1 MPADDEQGKKI
12 KFLFVFLGLV
22 LVGELIWAVY
32 YLTDPLKFF
41 RGQPTPSPPLLA
53 ADNKAFLFLD
63 PPLGEFNRGAPVEL
77 KIVLDSRAN
86 LVLGTD
92 VVLRFDPNFWEIIDG
107 DLRAGGIQIVP
118 GTIFPRH
125 LGNKVNLSQGKI
137 TFSGLAEVDQPFS
150 GRGILAKIELV
161 PKKKGTTKIFFD
173 YQPGATN
180 DSNVAG
186 MGAKDLLDK
195 AVGGE
200 YIIK

>member
-1 MPADDEQGKKI
+1 MPADNEQGKKT
-12 KFLFVFLGLV
+12 KFLFVFLGLI

-41 RGQPTPSPPLLA
+41 RSQPTPSPFSSVTGE
-53 ADNKAFLFLD
+53 KAILFLD
-63 PPLGEFNRGAPVEL
+63 PPLGEFEQGALVEL
-77 KIVLDSRAN
+77 KIVLDGRSN
-86 LVLGTD
+86 LLRGAD
-92 VVLRFDPNFWEIIDG
+92 VVLRFDPNFWEILDG
-107 DLRAGGIQIVP
+107 DLETEGIQIVP

-125 LGNKVNLSQGKI
+125 LGNKVNVSQGKI
-137 TFSGLAEVDQPFS
+137 TFSGLAEVDQPVS
-150 GRGILAKIELV
+150 GRGILASFDLV

-173 YQPGATN
+173 YQLGATN

-186 MGAKDLLDK
+186 LGTEDLLDK

>member
-1 MPADDEQGKKI
+1 MPADDKREKKI

-41 RGQPTPSPPLLA
+41 RGKPTPSSFSSI
-53 ADNKAFLFLD
+53 ADEKAVLFLD
-63 PPLGEFNRGAPVEL
+63 PPFGEFDQGTPVEL
-77 KIVLDSRAN
+77 KIVLDSRGN

-92 VVLRFDPNFWEIIDG
+92 VVLRFDHNFWEIIDG
-107 DLRAGGIQIVP
+107 DLKTEGIQIVP

-150 GRGILAKIELV
+150 GRGILAKIELA

-180 DSNVAG
+180 DSNVTG
-186 MGAKDLLDK
+186 TGTKDLLDK
-195 AVGGE
+195 AAGGE